1 MKLDEIDFKIL
12 GFLRKNARVSYTEIG
27 NALGIAD
34 STVHIRVKKMVDEG
48 VIDGFTININNEA
61 LGNVT
66 CLLMLDVIPG
76 HFEEVLPSLIQ
87 SEKVEDIYETQGE
100 HVAILKISA
109 NNLKE
114 IRDEIVRIRKIPNVT
129 ESEMCTILKIWKNS

>member
-12 GFLRKNARVSYTEIG
+12 GFLRLNARTSYTEIG

-34 STVHIRVKKMVDEG
+34 STVHIRVKKMMDEG
-48 VIDGFTININNEA
+48 VINRFTVDVNNEA

-66 CLLMLDVIPG
+66 CLLMLNVVPG
-76 HFEEVLPSLIQ
+76 HFEEVVPSLIS
-87 SEKVEDIYETQGE
+87 SEKIEDVYEVQGQ

-109 NNLKE
+109 NNLTE
-114 IRDEIVRIRKIPNVT
+114 IRNEIVRIRKIPNVI
-129 ESEMCTILKIWKNS
+129 ESEMCTILKIWQNT